1 MLYEMNTN
9 LFDIATHM
17 HQHHQLDFP
26 PKEICDIFQE
36 PEKRKLMRNLFL
48 HFSDISNPT
57 KPFVICKRWAW
68 CIMDEFFLQGDREK
82 ELGIT
87 VQPLNDRE
95 KVNRPYSQ
103 VGFIEFFVAPFAFAT
118 VRVLPPLVA
127 CTDQMVVNLNQW
139 CDEWGTTTN
148 PPPEE
153 EDIAKL
159 KDRIAK
165 LEAKFIFRDGF

>member
-26 PKEICDIFQE
+26 PKEICDIFLE
-36 PEKRKLMRNLFL
+36 PDKRKLMRSTFL

-57 KPFVICKRWAW
+57 KPFAICKKWALR
-68 CIMDEFFLQGDREK
+68 IIDEFFLQGDREK

-95 KVNRPYSQ
+95 KVNKPYSQ
-103 VGFIEFFVAPFAFAT
+103 VGFIEFFVTPLAAAA
-118 VRVLPPLVA
+118 VRLMPPLFNL
-127 CTDQMVVNLNQW
+127 TEQMVLNLHSW
-139 CDEWGTTTN
+139 HEDWVASTEPT
-148 PPPEE
+148 PDPE
-153 EDIAKL
+153 DQAKMSE
-159 KDRIAK
+159 RIAR
-165 LEAKFIFRDGF
+165 LHDRLRL